1 MWESVLCFPCKLCCY
16 GTLCGWRFLEKVKK
30 EEAAD
35 VIEKARLKKIKDE
48 EEACSSSSDSSSSDS
63 D

>member
-1 MWESVLCFPCKLCCY
+1 MK
-16 GTLCGWRFLEKVKK
+16 KVKK
-30 EEAAD
+30 RVADD

-48 EEACSSSSDSSSSDS
+48 EEACSSSSSDSSSSDS

>member
-1 MWESVLCFPCKLCCY
+1 MWESMVCFPCKLCCY

-30 EEAAD
+30 VEAAD
-35 VIEKARLKKIKDE
+35 KIENEKLARLKKE
-48 EEACSSSSDSSSSDS
+48 EEACSSSDSSSSDS